1 MAADMA
7 DHYPGPM
14 KAFPLALIAGIVV
27 LTMTGCAPGS
37 AGSNPSGHA
46 TTDADSTPSS
56 TPSATPTP
64 VQDPTDPTTW
74 IISADGIGPARI
86 GEPVADIVAQ
96 LTEYQVPADAAS
108 ACFNTAITY
117 LAAPGGSVST
127 APLLLAANPDGTLWG
142 VAVGS
147 PGPHGIS
154 GIEVG
159 SSVADVRVAY
169 PTATDENRYSGAP
182 NLLTVRGTP
191 GWISWEYD
199 GGTQITLAQVNAGG
213 LPPNEYCG

>member
-1 MAADMA
+1 MASALLV
-7 DHYPGPM
+7 
-14 KAFPLALIAGIVV
+14 LA
-27 LTMTGCAPGS
+27 GCAPASPSHPS
-37 AGSNPSGHA
+37 AGESATDTTAPSP
-46 TTDADSTPSS
+46 T
-56 TPSATPTP
+56 ATPTP
-64 VQDPTDPTTW
+64 SAAAEDPLDPSTW
-74 IISADGIGPARI
+74 IISAEGIGPARI

-117 LAAPGGSVST
+117 LGPPGSSVST

-142 VAVGS
+142 VAFGDA
-147 PGPHGIS
+147 GPHGVS
-154 GIEVG
+154 GVEVG
-159 SSVADVRVAY
+159 SSLADVRAAY
-169 PTATDENRYSGAP
+169 PSGTDEMRYSDTP

-199 GGTQITLAQVNAGG
+199 GGGTHAGS